1 MMGRL
6 NIQVRGQLYVANL
19 DAAVRKTTALE
30 LRTRGFHQ
38 VAASGSMSIRLIVAA
53 NPNSLPTCSARTI
66 VAWQHTQHFW
76 PSVSSGGRISTSS
89 TSEPV
94 SIFDLL

>member
-6 NIQVRGQLYVANL
+6 NIQVRGQRYVANL
-19 DAAVRKTTALE
+19 DAAVRKTTAPE
-30 LRTRGFHQ
+30 SRTRGFHQ
-38 VAASGSMSIRLIVAA
+38 VAASGSMSMRLIVAA
-53 NPNSLPTCSARTI
+53 TPNSLPTCSARTI
-66 VAWQHTQHFW
+66 VAWQDTQDFL
-76 PSVSSGGRISTSS
+76 PSVSSGGRISAIS